1 MPERLRASLERL
13 QPGEREREPMRI
25 RSAVLRKMGTPP
37 PYAESRPL
45 EIVELELDPPGP
57 GELLVK
63 VRAAGLC
70 HSDLSVIDGNR
81 PRVMPMA
88 LGHEAAGE
96 VVGLGAGVTGFAPGD
111 HVVLAFVPA
120 CGECEPCL
128 AGRAAL
134 CEPGAAANTAGTL
147 LSGERRLHHGERTE
161 EINHHLGVSAF
172 SDHIVVSEASAIK
185 VDPELPFEL
194 AALFGCAVLT
204 GVGAAVNAA
213 RIEPGQS
220 VAIFGL
226 GGVGLS
232 ALLGAVLQEAGTIVA
247 SDVMAAKL
255 ELAKE
260 LGATHT
266 VEAGPGAVA
275 AIRELTGGGAEQVIE
290 TVGNAAVLAEA
301 YAATRRGG
309 TTTTVGL
316 PEPSQMLEHP
326 GRLPGR
332 RGADPAR
339 LLPRLERPLPGPA
352 PLHRAASPGPAG
364 RRPAAHPH
372 APARGDQRGIRPPGQ
387 RRGGPPGRR
396 LRLIGRRGPGVNP
409 GSKAGRR
416 SGTGSRGRGRS
427 AACPG

>member
-1 MPERLRASLERL
+1 
-13 QPGEREREPMRI
+13 MRV
-25 RSAVLRKMGTPP
+25 RSALLREMGRPG
-37 PYAESRPL
+37 PYAETRPL
-45 EIVELELDPPGP
+45 EVVELELDPPGA

-70 HSDLSVIDGNR
+70 HSDLSVINGSR

-96 VVGLGAGVTGFAPGD
+96 VVGLGEGVSDFSEGD

-134 CEPGAAANTAGTL
+134 CEPGAAANAAGTL
-147 LSGERRLHHGERTE
+147 LGGERRLSDPASGES
-161 EINHHLGVSAF
+161 INHHLGVSAF
-172 SDHIVVSEASAIK
+172 SDHIVVSQASAIR

-220 VAIFGL
+220 VAVFGL

-232 ALLGAVLQEAGTIVA
+232 ALLGAVLQGAGTIVA
-247 SDVMAAKL
+247 SDVKAEKL
-255 ELAKE
+255 ELARA
-260 LGATHT
+260 LGATDA

-275 AIRELTGGGAEQVIE
+275 AIREITGGGADHAIE
-290 TVGNAAVLAEA
+290 TVGSAAVLGEA
-301 YAATRRGG
+301 YEATRRGG

-316 PEPSQMLEHP
+316 PDPAQELSIPAVSLVAEERVLRGSYLGSSVPARDVPRFVELHRQGKLDV
-326 GRLPGR
+326 GRLLTGTLPLEDINEGF
-332 RGADPAR
+332 DR
-339 LLPRLERPLPGPA
+339 L
-352 PLHRAASPGPAG
+352 ASGEAV
-364 RRPAAHPH
+364 RQA
-372 APARGDQRGIRPPGQ
+372 
-387 RRGGPPGRR
+387 
-396 LRLIGRRGPGVNP
+396 VVFE
-409 GSKAGRR
+409 
-416 SGTGSRGRGRS
+416 
-427 AACPG
+427 